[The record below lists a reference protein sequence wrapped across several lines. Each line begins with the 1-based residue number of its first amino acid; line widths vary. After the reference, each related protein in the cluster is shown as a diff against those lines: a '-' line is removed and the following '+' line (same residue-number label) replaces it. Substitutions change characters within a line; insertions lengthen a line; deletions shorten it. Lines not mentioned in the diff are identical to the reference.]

1 MINWKSSALFALLQT
16 LAIVT
21 ALPAPEVSTG
31 IVYECKGGTEY
42 RQGAT
47 QGALQSAAWQP
58 VAAGTTCNLADG
70 ETSSD
75 NPFVAADQAAI
86 VATASNDATA
96 SSSSIP
102 IASDTGSSSPPL
114 QTGDSTASGD
124 QTATDTGETAAAAT
138 ATAAQSQTSSGLTET
153 ETGTAA
159 AAAETSASG
168 SATQSVATGIATDS
182 VSPEA
187 TGAVEPSV
195 KIPTNSTGQ
204 AGKKRRIG
212 YYDAFDWARQANA
225 SLMTETLVFDH
236 ATELQDLTHVILG
249 ESSFLPDRRWRSRV
263 ERHDTFPQPSPI

>member
-47 QGALQSAAWQP
+47 QGDLQNAAWQP

-70 ETSSD
+70 QTSSD

-86 VATASNDATA
+86 AATGSNDATA

-138 ATAAQSQTSSGLTET
+138 ATAAQSQTSDGLT

-159 AAAETSASG
+159 AASETSGSG
-168 SATQSVATGIATDS
+168 STTQSAATGIATDS
-182 VSPEA
+182 ASPEA
-187 TGAVEPSV
+187 TGGVEPSV